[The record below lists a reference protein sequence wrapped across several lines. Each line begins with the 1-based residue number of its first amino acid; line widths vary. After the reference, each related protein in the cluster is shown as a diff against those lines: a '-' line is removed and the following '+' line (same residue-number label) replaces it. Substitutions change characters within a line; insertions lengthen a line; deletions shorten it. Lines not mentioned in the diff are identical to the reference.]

1 MKITRVLGVTSLVFL
16 SIFCLPLPSASA
28 QHGGFG
34 VYGHGSYGFNSHRSS
49 AVRHYYNGNN
59 AFRHNSF
66 GFNGYGY
73 NGYGYNP
80 YGVNAHRFDA
90 LGYNNF
96 GFGGYSP
103 YGYGNGYGLDYGGYG
118 TIYGPGIAQGL
129 TYNRITRFGRRHTST
144 RFIDNGVTLAPEYV
158 EKNSRRR
165 SRRRQPQESSF
176 RRQRESRP
184 SATAATT
191 KRPRGFKVASRLAP
205 EALPRLKKPS
215 ANAFLVKKRSSWDRK
230 N

>member
-16 SIFCLPLPSASA
+16 SMFCLSSPSASA
-28 QHGGFG
+28 QHGRFG
-34 VYGHGSYGFNSHRSS
+34 NYGHGFYGFNSHRSS
-49 AVRHYYNGNN
+49 AVRHFYNGNN
-59 AFRHNSF
+59 AWRHN
-66 GFNGYGY
+66 GF
-73 NGYGYNP
+73 GYGYNP
-80 YGVNAHRFDA
+80 YGVNAHRFNA
-90 LGYNNF
+90 LGYNNLGWG
-96 GFGGYSP
+96 GFSP
-103 YGYGNGYGLDYGGYG
+103 YGYGNGFDLGYGGYG

-176 RRQRESRP
+176 RRQRKSPP
-184 SATAATT
+184 SATASKTR
-191 KRPRGFKVASRLAP
+191 RPRGFKVASRLAP
-205 EALPRLKKPS
+205 EALPRFRKPS
-215 ANAFLVKKRSSWDRK
+215 TNAFLVKKRLPSDRK